1 LADRLALENAVGARI
16 RARLK
21 AGGLLRQ
28 VALLALLIVTAGFWI
43 FFSVAATGFT
53 SDFNLFSLLRF
64 AAIQITIG
72 FAQMVVLGIG
82 DMSLAV
88 GAIGGATGM
97 FAGYVMQSLGMP
109 LEFALPLALAAG
121 MLLGFGN
128 ALLIIWTRLNSF
140 IVTLATASLITGAM
154 LIITHAR
161 PFSDLPDSFTSFA
174 DGEVAGLPVSPLVLV
189 MLGVGVVLFFLYRN
203 LSLGREMLAVGAN
216 RRAARMSGLSVDR
229 IVLLTHG
236 LSGVL
241 AAVAGLMA
249 IAADHTASPGL
260 GSNWLLA
267 SFVSPAIGGTLLSGG
282 LVSVPGT
289 ILGGVLLA
297 TISSGLLLMSI
308 DNFWLTVVLGVVLLL
323 AVGLDR
329 LTRAV
334 GGAAS

>member
-1 LADRLALENAVGARI
+1 MQSALGAQI
-16 RARLK
+16 GTRLK
-21 AGGLLRQ
+21 GGALLRQ

-53 SDFNLFSLLRF
+53 SDFNLFALLRF

-82 DMSLAV
+82 DLSLSV

-97 FAGYVMQSLGMP
+97 FAGWVMQSLGMP
-109 LEFALPLALAAG
+109 PEVAVAMALAAG
-121 MLLGFGN
+121 LLLGFSN

-154 LIITHAR
+154 LVMTHVK

-174 DGEVAGLPVSPLVLV
+174 DGEVVGPVSPLVLV
-189 MLGVGVVLFFLYRN
+189 MLAVGVALFFLYRN

-229 IVLLTHG
+229 VVLLTHG

-241 AAVAGLMA
+241 AALAGLMS
-249 IAADHTASPGL
+249 IAAEHTASPSL
-260 GSNWLLA
+260 GSDWLLA

-282 LVSVPGT
+282 VVSVPGT
-289 ILGGVLLA
+289 ILGGILLA
-297 TISSGLLLMSI
+297 TMSSGLLLMNI
-308 DNFWLTVVLGVVLLL
+308 DNFWLTAVLGVVLLV

-329 LTRAV
+329 LARAA